1 MEELKNIMED
11 LVLDSLEKIMEPR
24 KDICR
29 CEQCRVDIIAYAL
42 NRLPPKYVTTDVGSI
57 YTVIEQNKNEFH
69 QEVEKKIEEAI
80 DAVNRNPRH
89 QLETKL
95 LFGEEQALKLLL
107 EKIFT
112 DRGLDCRQYQ
122 EKCLKRRIAVRM
134 RSRKVRS
141 YAEYLRVLINDPK
154 EYEELFNTL
163 TINVSEFLRNPEM
176 FESFKNLVLKPLIE
190 EKKKY
195 NIHAIKI
202 WSAGCAGGEEPYS
215 IAMLFKEIMEHE
227 LTKFPVTI
235 YATDIDRDSLDG
247 ARRAEYEH
255 GSVENVSKYLLAKYF
270 EITDSNTYKL
280 KKDVKELVRFQYHN
294 LVADK
299 PPAKFD
305 IIFCRNVMIYF
316 NREMQDRLYRRFYG
330 ALNPGGFLITGKVEM
345 LPPDIQKMFRR
356 VNARERIYQ
365 RAFNI

>member
-11 LVLDSLEKIMEPR
+11 LVLDALEKIMESK

-57 YTVIEQNKNEFH
+57 YTVIDHNKS
-69 QEVEKKIEEAI
+69 EVQLEVQKKIEEAI
-80 DAVNRNPRH
+80 EAVNNNPRH
-89 QLETKL
+89 QLESKL

-112 DRGLDCRQYQ
+112 DRGFDCRQYQ

-134 RSRKVRS
+134 RARKVRS
-141 YAEYLRVLINDPK
+141 YAEYLRVLMSDPK

-163 TINVSEFLRNPEM
+163 TINVSEFLRNPET
-176 FESFKNLVLKPLIE
+176 FETFKNLVLKPLIAQ
-190 EKKKY
+190 KKGTS
-195 NIHAIKI
+195 IRTIKI

-215 IAMLFKEIMEHE
+215 IAMLVKEILENE
-227 LTKFPVTI
+227 PTKFLVSI
-235 YATDIDRDSLDG
+235 YATDIDRESLEQ
-247 ARRAEYEH
+247 AQRAEYEH
-255 GSVENVSKYLLAKYF
+255 GSLENVSKYLLSKYF
-270 EITDSNTYKL
+270 EPTETKPYKL
-280 KKDVKELVRFQYHN
+280 KKEIKELVKLQYHN
-294 LVADK
+294 LVSDK

-316 NREMQDRLYRRFYG
+316 NRELQDKLYRRFYG
-330 ALNPGGFLITGKVEM
+330 ALNPGGFLVTGKVEM
-345 LPPDIQKMFRR
+345 LPPEIQKLFRR
-356 VNARERIYQ
+356 VSARERIYQ
-365 RAFNI
+365 RAV